1 MTLRA
6 SLLQITAGRP
16 LGSLRGQLLRWL
28 ILPLVLLVA
37 LNAVSL
43 YRDALE
49 AADVAYDRSLL
60 SSTRAL
66 AERVS
71 VQDGKVVANVP
82 YVALDSFE
90 TDTLGRI
97 YYKVTGLQGETVSG
111 YDDLPPVPKNVP
123 RTDLYPALVRFYHAT
138 YNGERVR
145 IAALL
150 QPVYDDS
157 MRGIALIQ
165 VGETLDARQAL
176 SRDILLSTLL
186 RQALLVLAVA
196 AMVWFAVRLVLR
208 PLMLLKNEVETRAL
222 SDLSNID
229 PALVHKEVR
238 PLVAAMNGAMARTQ
252 DLIASQRRFIADASH
267 QLRTPLAVLK
277 TQAELALREN
287 DPAAMRS
294 IVSSIAGTTDGAIHL
309 ANRLLTLARIEH
321 GGGIA
326 ATTPVSLA
334 DVARQVGLELALPA
348 VQKGIDLALEADADD
363 QTTVPGQALL
373 LHEMVSNLVD
383 NSIRYTPAGGSVLL
397 QVGRDGN
404 QVMLAVSDSGP
415 GIAAGDLD
423 KVFMPFYRAQAT
435 LEANPGGTGLG
446 LAIVRDIANLHGA
459 SIALG
464 QTDGGHGLSVR
475 LVFPAPAIVEASS
488 ALKAN

>member
-287 DPAAMRS
+287 DPAAMRA
-294 IVSSIAGTTDGAIHL
+294 IVGSIAGTTDGAIHL

-321 GGGIA
+321 GGGSVPD
-326 ATTPVSLA
+326 TPVSLA
-334 DVARQVGLELALPA
+334 EVARQVGLELALPA

-383 NSIRYTPAGGSVLL
+383 NAIRYTPAGGSVLL
-397 QVGRDGN
+397 QVARAGN
-404 QVMLAVSDSGP
+404 QVLLAVSDSGP

-446 LAIVRDIANLHGA
+446 LAIVRDIATLHGA
-459 SIALG
+459 SITLG
-464 QTDGGHGLSVR
+464 ESGHGPGLSVR
-475 LVFPAPAIVEASS
+475 VIFPAPAIVEASS

>member
-287 DPAAMRS
+287 DPAAMRA
-294 IVSSIAGTTDGAIHL
+294 IVGSIAGTTDGAIHL

-321 GGGIA
+321 GGGSVPD
-326 ATTPVSLA
+326 TPVSLA
-334 DVARQVGLELALPA
+334 EVARQVGLELALPA

-383 NSIRYTPAGGSVLL
+383 NAIRYTPAGGSVLL
-397 QVGRDGN
+397 QVARAGN
-404 QVMLAVSDSGP
+404 EVLLAVSDSGP
-415 GIAAGDLD
+415 GIAAGDVD

-446 LAIVRDIANLHGA
+446 LAIVRDIATLHGA
-459 SIALG
+459 SITLG
-464 QTDGGHGLSVR
+464 ESGQGPGLSVR
-475 LVFPAPAIVEASS
+475 VIFPAPAIVEASS